1 MRLRTVVRRVAEEY
15 RAHWKTLLVAGIVVF
30 VPLGLLEVVADE
42 LQHPLLEND
51 AESLDTGTVA
61 TIAAA
66 IVGVA
71 AGTLIGEVVY
81 TGIVSSIVVTRRRGG
96 DVGERGLR
104 EFLRHLPI
112 GRLIAID
119 VLWVLVVMLGFVAF
133 IVPGFVFLAWFALVA
148 PACEIEDLGVRDSF
162 RRSRELVRGH
172 FWRVLVLIAGLLA
185 AEELLTSAAGSIS
198 IWGLGENVGGD
209 WLASVLTGL
218 LVSPLWALA
227 AVVMFL
233 ELRDRAAPGA

>member
-1 MRLRTVVRRVAEEY
+1 
-15 RAHWKTLLVAGIVVF
+15 VVF

-42 LQHPLLEND
+42 LQHPLFDDD
-51 AESLDTGTVA
+51 AERLDAGTVI

-66 IVGVA
+66 IVGVG
-71 AGTLIGEVVY
+71 AGTLVGEVVY
-81 TGIVSSIVVTRRRGG
+81 TGIVSSIVVTRRSGG
-96 DVGERGLR
+96 TVGERGLR

-112 GRLIAID
+112 GRLVLVD
-119 VLWVLVVMLGFVAF
+119 LLWVVVLIVGFIVF

-148 PACEIEDLGVRDSF
+148 PACEIERLGVRASF

-172 FWRVLVLIAGLLA
+172 FWRVLIVIAGLLL
-185 AEELLTSAAGSIS
+185 AEDLLTSAAGSVS
-198 IWGLGENVGGD
+198 IWGLGDGIAGD

-227 AVVMFL
+227 AVIMFL
-233 ELRDRAAPGA
+233 ELRDRAAPAA